1 MNDTI
6 VTLELSPKLQQE
18 KVITNYIYDSKTN
31 CLVLE
36 LNHKYDKKTII
47 SKIVKDD
54 WTKTIE
60 KFEHEMKRK
69 GVSQEHIAM
78 ITDVAENQ
86 YQDILPPVIDDN
98 IDGGLIS

>member
-36 LNHKYDKKTII
+36 LNHKNDKTTIV
-47 SKIVKDD
+47 SKIIKDD

-60 KFEHEMKRK
+60 RFEHETKRK
-69 GVSQEHIAM
+69 GVSQQHIAM

-86 YQDILPPVIDDN
+86 YQDILPAIIDDN
-98 IDGGLIS
+98 LDGGLIF

>member
-1 MNDTI
+1 MTDTKI
-6 VTLELSPKLQQE
+6 TLELSPKLQQE
-18 KVITNYIYDSKTN
+18 QIVTSYICDLKTN
-31 CLVLE
+31 SLALE

-54 WTKTIE
+54 CTKSIE
-60 KFEHEMKRK
+60 RFEHEMKRK

-86 YQDILPPVIDDN
+86 YQDIVPPIIDDN
-98 IDGGLIS
+98 LDGGLIS